1 MKLEPGV
8 VARVG
13 EPARAAWARALEA
26 GTNYVLLLDRNDQP
40 QGWMKVEQLTT
51 DDTLTA
57 DNVDA
62 SSPLVHYESTLRDAL
77 SMLLTSAV
85 QTAVVVDERG
95 RYVAV
100 LTLDTLGAAFRSDEA
115 TTKADRAAREAERV
129 P

>member
-1 MKLEPGV
+1 
-8 VARVG
+8 
-13 EPARAAWARALEA
+13 
-26 GTNYVLLLDRNDQP
+26 
-40 QGWMKVEQLTT
+40 MKVEQLTT

-115 TTKADRAAREAERV
+115 TTKAERAAREAERV

>member
-1 MKLEPGV
+1 V

-13 EPARAAWARALEA
+13 EPARAAWTRALEA
-26 GTNYVLLLDRNDQP
+26 GTNYVLLLDRSEHP

-51 DDTLTA
+51 EEVLTA

-62 SSPLVHYESTLRDAL
+62 SSPLVHFETTLRDAL

-85 QTAVVVDERG
+85 QTAVVVDDQG
-95 RYVAV
+95 RYLGT
-100 LTLDTLGAAFRSDEA
+100 LTLEELGKAFRSDTAQHESA
-115 TTKADRAAREAERV
+115 VA